1 MRGPASASRLMVL
14 VVASLALGACSAVD
28 DFSKFKFQDDAGA
41 AVTGDMAGGGDLA
54 SVDMTPVGTV
64 PGFGQPCTTVCAV
77 GLTCAKEFGGK
88 APAPGGICTR
98 SCAVMTCSDLPNATC
113 VSLNN
118 IEVCM
123 PRCNPSQN
131 QSCRPSYLCCD
142 GNSQTTGM
150 GACSPPNTDFC
161 GM

>member
-1 MRGPASASRLMVL
+1 MRGLAF
-14 VVASLALGACSAVD
+14 ASLLLAALAPGGCSAID
-28 DFSKFKFQDDAGA
+28 DFSKFKFADDLG
-41 AVTGDMAGGGDLA
+41 VGMGGDMAVGAADMA
-54 SVDMTPVGTV
+54 AAVDMTPVSGA
-64 PGFGQPCTTVCAV
+64 PGFGDPCTTVCAV
-77 GLTCAKEFGGK
+77 GLTCFKEFGGK

-98 SCAVMTCSDLPNATC
+98 SCALTDCTGLANATC

-118 IEVCM
+118 LQVCM